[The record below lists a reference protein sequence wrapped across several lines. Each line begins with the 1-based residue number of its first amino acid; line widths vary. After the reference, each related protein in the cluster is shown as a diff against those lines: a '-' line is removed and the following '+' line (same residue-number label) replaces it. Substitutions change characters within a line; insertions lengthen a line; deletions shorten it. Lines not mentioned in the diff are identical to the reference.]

1 MAISSV
7 TNNDLSPD
15 NAFADYVSG
24 SVPRKNAFYKFARTT
39 EEEIEDTAQQ
49 NMEEVVQEVDE
60 TNGLYDSMM
69 AVRAFLDGQT
79 LGFAGEANSAVSS
92 VVLKTF
98 WPDLFQ
104 DKTVADLRQEIITE
118 TEEEQF
124 KWAEQNPKLSIG
136 LNVAGGILSPANAV
150 GVGIVNK
157 AQQAN
162 QARKAAQSA
171 QGVQQALTGV
181 ATSGRVAPAALGAS
195 EQAAA
200 RSLQT
205 AQQYSG
211 MSPAMFN
218 VLSRTPTLAVATGVG
233 ATEGAIA
240 GAGFAPQGQK
250 VEGAITGA
258 AFGAAAPIALKG
270 AGLLA
275 NSVTKSRIA
284 QPLGKGKDFVSIMF
298 TESGVSGFYRTILSK
313 TFAGKS
319 LLEQQARNTA
329 GKVLVKAGEA
339 NTKLQATTAR
349 TSQAISS
356 LKRNIKKNAG
366 TETAKLLAKKDD
378 EILKLQREAGDAHA
392 DLVATANKEKEELKL
407 SMVGSEAD
415 SKAALLR
422 DIDASTNAD
431 GALFRSVSRMEGM
444 PSLAT
449 KAEREAIQELD
460 PQDALIYLD
469 EVWKNKGFG
478 AAKKKSF
485 NINTTG
491 VVGSIQAILE
501 KDTKA
506 YLALKQSTSPT
517 LAQDIVQRTLAKEVK
532 DGKISGEALV
542 NLRSEVGIILNSIT
556 ENKALVRDA
565 VDEIQNYLD
574 DIITKQ
580 LTPKQRTSFES
591 DKFKYATKN
600 VIENATYK
608 ATGRKGSVEGAYTA
622 DDWIAANKQANKY
635 FSARGKSPLQKEA
648 AQLSANMKQRDELL
662 KGEADSIVRERVKTN
677 IKDAGIARAELAKQ
691 QDVINKVRD
700 LEIRDVKRSYA
711 ESTKTVSD
719 RAALDA
725 RLAEVK
731 SKHSAQSN
739 LLKEQQKQ
747 LTDQISFL
755 REASPKRQVS
765 FFEQD
770 YSATT
775 IGRLA
780 TNTSFGLKTQL
791 IGNLSSF
798 GLASEKAQRAFTG
811 QTAWQESAQQ
821 TLKQLDEARQVAAR
835 MNVDVTTLGTIS
847 AGQATADT
855 EPMFSPPAKAA
866 VLRGGQKRMKAV
878 YEGLKN
884 RGHLERLKTQDRDL
898 YEKLKAAAGE

>member
-7 TNNDLSPD
+7 TKKELSPD

-24 SVPRKNAFYKFARTT
+24 SVPRKNSFYEFARTP
-39 EEEIEDTAQQ
+39 EEEIEDNTQQ
-49 NMEEVVQEVDE
+49 NMEEIVQELDE
-60 TNGLYDSMM
+60 TNGLKDSMM

-79 LGFAGEANSAVSS
+79 LGFAGEANSAISS

-98 WPDLFQ
+98 WPDLFE

-124 KWAEQNPKLSIG
+124 KWAEENPKLSIG
-136 LNVAGGILSPANAV
+136 LNIAGGILSPANAV
-150 GVGIVNK
+150 GVGVVNK

-171 QGVQQALTGV
+171 QGIRQTLTG
-181 ATSGRVAPAALGAS
+181 ATTSGRAVPGAIGAS

-218 VLSRTPTLAVATGVG
+218 VVSRTPTLAVATGVG

-258 AFGAAAPIALKG
+258 VLGAAAPVALKG

-298 TESGVSGFYRTILSK
+298 TESGASGFYRTIVSK

-339 NTKLQATTAR
+339 ATKLQSVNTR
-349 TSQAISS
+349 TSQAISAV
-356 LKRNIKKNAG
+356 KRNINKNA
-366 TETAKLLAKKDD
+366 EKEAAKLLAKKDD
-378 EILKLQREAGDAHA
+378 EVLKLKREAGENHA

-415 SKAALLR
+415 SKAVLLR
-422 DIDASTNAD
+422 DIDASANAD
-431 GALFRSVSRMEGM
+431 AALFRSVSRMEGM
-444 PSLAT
+444 PSLAN

-469 EVWKNKGFG
+469 EVWKKKGFG

-485 NINTTG
+485 NINTAS
-491 VVGSIQAILE
+491 VVGSIQSILE

-542 NLRSEVGIILNSIT
+542 NLRSEVGIILNGIT
-556 ENKALVRDA
+556 ENKSLVRDA
-565 VDEIQNYLD
+565 VDEIQDYLD
-574 DIITKQ
+574 SLITKQ
-580 LTPKQRTSFES
+580 LTPKQRVSFES

-600 VIENATYK
+600 VVESATYK
-608 ATGRKGSVEGAYTA
+608 ATGRKGSIEGAYTA
-622 DDWIAANKQANKY
+622 DDWISSTKQANRY

-648 AQLSANMKQRDELL
+648 AQLSANIKQRDELL
-662 KGEADSIVRERVKTN
+662 KSEADSILRERVKTN
-677 IKDAGIARAELAKQ
+677 IKDAGIAKAELSKQ

-700 LEIRDVKRSYA
+700 LEIREVKRSYA
-711 ESTKTVSD
+711 SSAKTVSD
-719 RAALDA
+719 RASLDA

-731 SKHSAQSN
+731 SKHSSQSN
-739 LLKEQQKQ
+739 MLKEQQQQ
-747 LTDQISFL
+747 LSDQISFL
-755 REASPKRQVS
+755 RSSSPKNQVS

-780 TNTSFGLKTQL
+780 TNTAFGLKTQL
-791 IGNLSSF
+791 IGNVSSF
-798 GLASEKAQRAFTG
+798 GLASEKAQRALVG
-811 QTAWQESAQQ
+811 QTGWQESAQQ
-821 TLKQLDEARQVAAR
+821 GLKQIDKARQAASR
-835 MNVDVTTLGTIS
+835 MNVDSTTLGTVS
-847 AGQATADT
+847 AGQATSDT
-855 EPMFSPPAKAA
+855 KPLFSPAAKAA
-866 VLRGGQKRMKAV
+866 VIKGGRKRMKAV
-878 YEGLKN
+878 YEGLKD
-884 RGHLERLKTQDRDL
+884 RGQLERLKVQDREL